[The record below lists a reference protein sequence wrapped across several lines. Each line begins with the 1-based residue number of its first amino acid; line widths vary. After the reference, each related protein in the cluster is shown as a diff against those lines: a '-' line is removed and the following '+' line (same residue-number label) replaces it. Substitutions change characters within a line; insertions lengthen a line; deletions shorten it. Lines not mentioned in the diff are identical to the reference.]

1 MAEANQPKKETV
13 RITLPPRRGDAVAPQ
28 DDDIVRINL
37 PARPP
42 TSEPPPTPLAPKP
55 GNVPIPR
62 PPVSQV
68 SLPKPPVASVPV
80 PRTFAPPP
88 PPAAV
93 GLTPPPAAKTP
104 VPRPT
109 GTTAA
114 APAPSTA
121 SVRAAAPAPT
131 TPATTPLAKETAR
144 ISILPDP
151 PKPAP
156 VKMSKTQPLVT
167 LTATPVT
174 PPTAPVTI
182 ATAAASQPVIESI
195 PASLCWG
202 LVLVSAA
209 ILIIEIWNYIS

>member
-68 SLPKPPVASVPV
+68 PFPKPPVASVPV

-88 PPAAV
+88 PPPAAV
-93 GLTPPPAAKTP
+93 PPPPLPAAKTP
-104 VPRPT
+104 VPRPM
-109 GTTAA
+109 GTAAA
-114 APAPSTA
+114 APAPP
-121 SVRAAAPAPT
+121 AAAPAPAA
-131 TPATTPLAKETAR
+131 PPTTPLAKETAR

-156 VKMSKTQPLVT
+156 MKMSKTQPLFT

-182 ATAAASQPVIESI
+182 APAVAPRPVIESI
-195 PASLCWG
+195 PTSLCLG
-202 LVLVSAA
+202 LVLVAAA

>member
-28 DDDIVRINL
+28 DDDTVRINL

-68 SLPKPPVASVPV
+68 PFPKPPVASVPV

-88 PPAAV
+88 PPPAAV
-93 GLTPPPAAKTP
+93 PPPPLPAAKTP
-104 VPRPT
+104 VPRPM
-109 GTTAA
+109 GTAAA
-114 APAPSTA
+114 APAPP
-121 SVRAAAPAPT
+121 AAPPT
-131 TPATTPLAKETAR
+131 TPLVKETAR

-156 VKMSKTQPLVT
+156 GKMSKTQPLFT
-167 LTATPVT
+167 LTATPVPRQLRPLRSLPQWCPSRLSKAF
-174 PPTAPVTI
+174 PPHFAGDW
-182 ATAAASQPVIESI
+182 SWCQP
-195 PASLCWG
+195 PF
-202 LVLVSAA
+202 
-209 ILIIEIWNYIS
+209 

>member
-68 SLPKPPVASVPV
+68 PFPKPPVASVPV

-88 PPAAV
+88 PPPAAV
-93 GLTPPPAAKTP
+93 PPPPLPAGKTP
-104 VPRPT
+104 VPRPM
-109 GTTAA
+109 GTAAA
-114 APAPSTA
+114 APAPP
-121 SVRAAAPAPT
+121 AAAPAPAA
-131 TPATTPLAKETAR
+131 PPTTPLAKETAR

-156 VKMSKTQPLVT
+156 MKMSKTQPLFT

-182 ATAAASQPVIESI
+182 APAMAPQPVIESI
-195 PASLCWG
+195 PTSLCWG
-202 LVLVSAA
+202 LVLVAAA

>member
-42 TSEPPPTPLAPKP
+42 TSEPPPTPLAPKS

-68 SLPKPPVASVPV
+68 PFPKPPVASVPV

-88 PPAAV
+88 PPPAAV
-93 GLTPPPAAKTP
+93 PPPPLPAAKTP
-104 VPRPT
+104 VPRPM
-109 GTTAA
+109 GTAAA
-114 APAPSTA
+114 APAPS
-121 SVRAAAPAPT
+121 AAAPAPAA
-131 TPATTPLAKETAR
+131 PPTTPLAKETAH

-156 VKMSKTQPLVT
+156 MKMSKTQPLFT

-182 ATAAASQPVIESI
+182 APAMAPQRVIESI
-195 PASLCWG
+195 PTSLCWG